1 MAHAFETIAE
11 GGQRVYTPKLGAPDK
26 GPVGIAQIQCRVIS
40 CNGKR
45 NLIAK
50 PHYKRV
56 IPASVAAT
64 IHDLLVGVVQNGTG
78 QSAAISG
85 VDVAGKTG
93 TTSDYGDAWFVGWTP
108 QITTAV
114 WVGFPNKLVPM
125 TTLFDGGPV
134 EGGTYPAEIWR
145 AFMTQALQIYNEEQ
159 AEYGPKTKH
168 HSTSTGTQTGGATS
182 TTFGDT
188 GTAAQAT
195 PAPSGGTGTT
205 GDSSAPPA
213 GTGTTPAAPSA
224 PPAGGGTTPA
234 PAAPAPTPT
243 PPAGGGT
250 GGGGGTGDSGASGGT
265 GSSGG
270 AGLGG
275 GGGG

>member
-1 MAHAFETIAE
+1 M
-11 GGQRVYTPKLGAPDK
+11 
-26 GPVGIAQIQCRVIS
+26 IS

-45 NLIAK
+45 NLVAT

-134 EGGTYPAEIWR
+134 EGGTFPAEIWR
-145 AFMTQALQIYNEEQ
+145 AFMVQALQISNQEK
-159 AEYGPKTKH
+159 AEYGPQPQAPQLH
-168 HSTSTGTQTGGATS
+168 LGRDRRPRARPRL
-182 TTFGDT
+182 TFGDT
-188 GTAAQAT
+188 GTAGQAT
-195 PAPSGGTGTT
+195 PT
-205 GDSSAPPA
+205 
-213 GTGTTPAAPSA
+213 PSA
-224 PPAGGGTTPA
+224 PTGATTAPRHDRQQLGSAGRNGDDASRAVRPSGRRRHHPCPGRA
-234 PAAPAPTPT
+234 CAHSDAA
-243 PPAGGGT
+243 GR
-250 GGGGGTGDSGASGGT
+250 
-265 GSSGG
+265 
-270 AGLGG
+270 
-275 GGGG
+275 